1 MLSVDKTIAVDPVA
15 TVDPVALEKS
25 ISSATEALLG
35 YRQSDGHFVFEL
47 EADSTIPSEYIL
59 LRHYLAE
66 PVDSALEAKIANYL
80 RRTQGN
86 HGGWPLVQDG
96 PFDMSASVKSYFA
109 LKMIGDS
116 VDAPHMVRAREAI
129 RSRGGAA
136 RVNVFTRFLL
146 AFYGV
151 LTWRAVPVL
160 PIEIMLLPMWSPF
173 HINKISYWAR
183 TTIVPLMVM
192 AALKP
197 LAKNPKG
204 VGIDELFLQD
214 PKSVGMTPKAPHQ
227 SWGWFTL
234 FSTLDKIL
242 RVIEPLFPK
251 KLRQRAIDAALAFTE
266 ERLNGEDGMG
276 AIYPPMANIVM
287 MYEALGKGPDFPPR
301 AVTRR
306 GIDKLLVIGEH
317 EAYCQPCVS
326 PVWDTALTCHALAEA
341 GGEETLE
348 KMKQG
353 LDWLKP
359 RQVLDLKG
367 DWAVKAPDVRPGG
380 WAFQYNNDYYPD
392 LDDTAVVVMAMDRAR
407 RASGSKEYDQAIS
420 RGREWI
426 EGLQSRD
433 GGWAAFD
440 VNNLEYYLNNIPFS
454 DHGAL
459 LDPPTEDVTA
469 RCISMLAQLG
479 ETAETSKAVADG
491 IAYLRRTQLAEGS
504 WYGRWG
510 LNLHLRHLVG
520 AVCAQR
526 RWRRSPGPD
535 DAQGCGLAGLD
546 PEQGWRLGRGCR
558 QLSAGLQGIRGRSV
572 DLLANGM
579 GLAWTDGGRRGR
591 KSGRRAGC
599 GVPKSHTDRQRALG
613 RGALHG
619 YGLSAGVLFALSWLL
634 EVLSAL
640 GAGAVPK
647 FEKHQQQGGRGRDVT
662 LGAGAAAIVD
672 SSVDRNSNDPR
683 PVLIV
688 TGLVQEARIAAGP
701 GMIVICSSSDPQQLR
716 ALLAT
721 LDSTTFRGVISFG
734 VAGGLDPSLKS
745 GDVVVATEVL
755 SGDTRFLAGLALNE
769 EMIARAALRRRRVV
783 RGGLAGVEQVI
794 AATACKAALHSET
807 GAAAVDM
814 ESHIAAAYAAKAGL
828 PFAALRVISDP
839 ASRALP
845 ALAKSAIKPNGDI
858 DLRKVLRGVA
868 RNPTSL
874 RALVS
879 TGIDFNRALRS
890 LRGCR
895 GFLHGE
901 EGLATA
907 AI

>member
-1 MLSVDKTIAVDPVA
+1 MLSIDKKIAGDAVA

-35 YRQSDGHFVFEL
+35 YRQSDGHWVFEL
-47 EADSTIPSEYIL
+47 EADSTIPAEYIL

-66 PVDSALEAKIANYL
+66 PVDTELEAKIANYL

-116 VDAPHMVRAREAI
+116 IDAPHMVRAREAI

-136 RVNVFTRFLL
+136 GSNVFTRFLL
-146 AFYGV
+146 AFFGV
-151 LTWRAVPVL
+151 LSWRAVPVL

-183 TTIVPLMVM
+183 TTMVPLMVL

-214 PKSVGMTPKAPHQ
+214 PKTVGMNKKAPHQ
-227 SWGWFTL
+227 SWGWYAL
-234 FSTLDKIL
+234 FSTLDKVL
-242 RVIEPLFPK
+242 RVVEPLFPR

-287 MYEALGKGPDFPPR
+287 MYDALGKGPDYPPR

-306 GIDKLLVIGEH
+306 GIEKLLVVGEH

-341 GGEETLE
+341 GGEDTLA
-348 KMKQG
+348 KMKEG

-380 WAFQYNNDYYPD
+380 WAFQYNNAHYPD
-392 LDDTAVVVMAMDRAR
+392 LDDTAVVVMAMDRSR
-407 RASGSKEYDQAIS
+407 RQSGSKEYDSAIA

-510 LNLHLRHLVG
+510 LNYIYGTWSVLCALNVAGVDHQDPMIRKAVDWLV
-520 AVCAQR
+520 
-526 RWRRSPGPD
+526 
-535 DAQGCGLAGLD
+535 
-546 PEQGWRLGRGCR
+546 
-558 QLSAGLQGIRGRSV
+558 SV
-572 DLLANGM
+572 QNK
-579 GLAWTDGGRRGR
+579 DGGWGEDAVSYRLDYKGYEVAP
-591 KSGRRAGC
+591 STSSQTAW
-599 GVPKSHTDRQRALG
+599 AL
-613 RGALHG
+613 L
-619 YGLSAGVLFALSWLL
+619 GLM
-634 EVLSAL
+634 
-640 GAGAVPK
+640 
-647 FEKHQQQGGRGRDVT
+647 
-662 LGAGAAAIVD
+662 
-672 SSVDRNSNDPR
+672 
-683 PVLIV
+683 
-688 TGLVQEARIAAGP
+688 AAG
-701 GMIVICSSSDPQQLR
+701 
-716 ALLAT
+716 
-721 LDSTTFRGVISFG
+721 
-734 VAGGLDPSLKS
+734 
-745 GDVVVATEVL
+745 EVENP
-755 SGDTRFLAGLALNE
+755 A
-769 EMIARAALRRRRVV
+769 VV
-783 RGGLAGVEQVI
+783 RGVQYLKTTQTEKGLWDEARYT
-794 AATACKAALHSET
+794 AT
-807 GAAAVDM
+807 GFPRVF
-814 ESHIAAAYAAKAGL
+814 Y
-828 PFAALRVISDP
+828 LRYHGYSKFFP
-839 ASRALP
+839 LW
-845 ALAKSAIKPNGDI
+845 ALA
-858 DLRKVLRGVA
+858 RY
-868 RNPTSL
+868 RN
-874 RALVS
+874 
-879 TGIDFNRALRS
+879 LRS
-890 LRGCR
+890 TNSRVVGV
-895 GFLHGE
+895 GM
-901 EGLATA
+901 
-907 AI
+907 